1 MWKLKGTNGTV
12 FKEKLELWG
21 RGVFHGRVGCVK
33 LVNVLREA
41 SAGGD
46 IGSVVCF
53 LTLLLPTNI

>member
-1 MWKLKGTNGTV
+1 MEVEGNQWNSFQRKVGAVGK
-12 FKEKLELWG
+12 
-21 RGVFHGRVGCVK
+21 GVFHGRVGCVK